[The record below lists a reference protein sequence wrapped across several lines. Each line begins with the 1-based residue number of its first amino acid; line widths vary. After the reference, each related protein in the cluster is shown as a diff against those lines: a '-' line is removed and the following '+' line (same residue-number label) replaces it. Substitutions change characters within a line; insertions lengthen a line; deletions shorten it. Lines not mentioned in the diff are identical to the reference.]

1 MGLRERKRK
10 RKKEKRERG
19 GGIIGVALEM
29 GQNASHSD
37 CRVRSGLGK
46 SLRGKGK
53 LRGKLKEYL
62 SEYLYYIYRFIQ
74 VRGIASNTCV
84 KIKQITF
91 LCILDDFIYFKYL
104 KHRVIIIFQ

>member
-1 MGLRERKRK
+1 ME
-10 RKKEKRERG
+10 
-19 GGIIGVALEM
+19 GGIIGVALEI

-53 LRGKLKEYL
+53 LRGKLEEYL
-62 SEYLYYIYRFIQ
+62 SEYLYFIYRFIQ
-74 VRGIASNTCV
+74 VRGIVSNTCV

-91 LCILDDFIYFKYL
+91 LCILDNFYISN
-104 KHRVIIIFQ
+104 I

>member
-1 MGLRERKRK
+1 MRERERKG
-10 RKKEKRERG
+10 KKESREREG
-19 GGIIGVALEM
+19 RIIGVALEI

-53 LRGKLKEYL
+53 LRGKLEEYL
-62 SEYLYYIYRFIQ
+62 SEYLYFIYRFTQ
-74 VRGIASNTCV
+74 VRGIVSNTCV

-91 LCILDDFIYFKYL
+91 LCTLDNFYISN
-104 KHRVIIIFQ
+104 I

>member
-1 MGLRERKRK
+1 MKIVSRFEREKRKGKKESRER
-10 RKKEKRERG
+10 E
-19 GGIIGVALEM
+19 GGIIGVALEI

-53 LRGKLKEYL
+53 LRGKLEEYL
-62 SEYLYYIYRFIQ
+62 SEYLYFIYRFIQ
-74 VRGIASNTCV
+74 VRGIVSNTCV

-91 LCILDDFIYFKYL
+91 LCILDNFYISN
-104 KHRVIIIFQ
+104 I